1 MVRSSTDSG
10 GSAATQ
16 VKVVQPRNLLFAMGQ
31 GLLCLEASIVTG
43 VIRRVCHGVPGS
55 QTAAG
60 HPTDRVGTR
69 SASLRAGF
77 RRAVSLACPHKPRR
91 QGRAMEIRQS
101 DRLIVEA

>member
-31 GLLCLEASIVTG
+31 GLVCLEASIVADA
-43 VIRRVCHGVPGS
+43 IRRVCHGVPGS
-55 QTAAG
+55 QAVAG
-60 HPTDRVGTR
+60 HPTDRIGTR
-69 SASLRAGF
+69 SASLRAGSG
-77 RRAVSLACPHKPRR
+77 RAVSLACPDKPRR
-91 QGRAMEIRQS
+91 QGRALEIRQS